1 MRLGY
6 MGHLTFIADE
16 IIKLFEGYPE
26 TIVNYIKDDIDLQSW
41 NEYCANQ
48 LRETKERDRLP
59 LAGPRPN
66 DGMDAATDEDE
77 EEETLEGTAASP
89 VQKIDET
96 KDIQNSNKECVTQY
110 SRYLAQHAD
119 GGLDDDEDEETE
131 NWIT

>member
-1 MRLGY
+1 MILYAKGMYSAKPKGMRLGY

-26 TIVNYIKDDIDLQSW
+26 TIVNHIKDDIDLQSW

-77 EEETLEGTAASP
+77 EEETLEGTAASQVRVIDLW
-89 VQKIDET
+89 VQSSFCNEIA
-96 KDIQNSNKECVTQY
+96 S
-110 SRYLAQHAD
+110 
-119 GGLDDDEDEETE
+119 
-131 NWIT
+131 

>member
-26 TIVNYIKDDIDLQSW
+26 AIVGMIKNDVDLDAW
-41 NEYCANQ
+41 NEYCNAE
-48 LRETKERDRLP
+48 LKDTKERDRLP

-66 DGMDAATDEDE
+66 DGMDGAATDEE
-77 EEETLEGTAASP
+77 EEEEPLEDATAG
-89 VQKIDET
+89 
-96 KDIQNSNKECVTQY
+96 QY
-110 SRYLAQHAD
+110 SRYLGRHGPD
-119 GGLDDDEDEETE
+119 GDIDDDEDEEHE